1 MTKKEN
7 DKLSRIEVSG
17 SFLTKEIKSRDLVYL
32 SKDVTA
38 CVLNLSPS
46 KTSFLYSLYLTNKE
60 KKENIKW
67 EHLSFD
73 IKPTMQLSHFTIKEV
88 DYFQWFTKENVYF
101 LEIVVDDFNERNKN
115 NFRKI
120 LEQCLFSINKN
131 IPIERASLQNKKTS
145 IKYIKNLGEIND
157 LDIHSEEM
165 IKKLEEESNIKS
177 QEVNLEKEIN
187 NLQIKQPKVDSII
200 NFELNKKIFSAEGE
214 LFNYDTIK
222 DQSIKLNKD
231 TKILLTIYL
240 LDSQK
245 FNYVVCTETIDGLLI
260 SIDNLDEE
268 ISGQI
273 LDNEDSKFFCWISS
287 KCYTKIIGDC
297 LGFVFDKK
305 EDSETLRKILEKC
318 SYESKNK
325 EPYENIDEEN
335 RKIIEKAT
343 DYSNI
348 DCFSSDEEK
357 EEEKEKKEEKA
368 EIIKKNKK
376 NREEILDIDEKFNEI
391 ESSKE
396 KLNKFCLNSLSN
408 DRTFCITDDNQIV
421 VYKANEDNDSF
432 EKLSSMPVVQEYEG
446 NNVCFSHGILYK
458 SENNLLLL
466 DENNPFVL
474 YQYDLPKEK
483 IVNEWKTDKTSI
495 SDICS
500 LKKTGQLTDEPLIY
514 GVNQKSVFTLD
525 ERVNNQNNIVEIKRY
540 NIKNYANKI
549 MSNNNGQFVTGSI
562 KGELRLYDKIG
573 IKAKNLF
580 SFYGDPIR
588 YIDISSDNQYLLLTC
603 DKYLI
608 LINSGCNEEETNSF
622 LKTIKNI
629 ERKTPLRLQIK
640 TTDISK
646 YGLNNTNY
654 TSAKFNMNKNG
665 ENNIITSLGEYIII
679 WNYNDLRKGKI
690 TSYKIKKVN
699 DLVIDN
705 DFKMGKGNKI
715 IITMPTKIR
724 IQNQKKI
731 FG

>member
-1 MTKKEN
+1 MKKSEN
-7 DKLSRIEVSG
+7 DKLCKVEVSG
-17 SFLTKEIKSRDLVYL
+17 SLLTKEIKGENLIKL
-32 SKDVTA
+32 SKEVTA
-38 CVLNLSPS
+38 CVLNLSSSS
-46 KTSFLYSLYLTNKE
+46 KNSFLYSLYLTNKD
-60 KKENIKW
+60 KNENIKW

-73 IKPTMQLSHFTIKEV
+73 IKPTMQLSHFTIKDV

-115 NFRKI
+115 NFWKI

-131 IPIERASLQNKKTS
+131 IPIEKALLQNKKTS
-145 IKYIKNLGEIND
+145 KKYIKNLGELND
-157 LDIHSEEM
+157 LVAHSEEM
-165 IKKLEEESNIKS
+165 IKKLEEENNKKLQEIK
-177 QEVNLEKEIN
+177 LEKEIS
-187 NLQIKQPKVDSII
+187 NLQIKQPKVNSII
-200 NFELNKKIFSAEGE
+200 NLEISKKIFSTEGQ
-214 LFNYDTIK
+214 LFNYDTKK
-222 DQSIKLNKD
+222 DKAIELNKD
-231 TKILLTIYL
+231 EKNLLTIYL
-240 LDSQK
+240 LNNQK
-245 FNYVVCTETIDGLLI
+245 FNYVICTETINGLLI
-260 SIDNLDEE
+260 SIDNIDEE

-273 LDNEDSKFFCWISS
+273 LDDKNSKFFCWITR
-287 KCYTKIIGDC
+287 KCCINIIGDC
-297 LGFVFDKK
+297 LGFCFDKK
-305 EDSETLRKILEKC
+305 EDSEILRKILEKC

-325 EPYENIDEEN
+325 EPYENIDEDN

-343 DYSNI
+343 DYNNI

-357 EEEKEKKEEKA
+357 EEDKEKKEENKL
-368 EIIKKNKK
+368 INKNKK
-376 NREEILDIDEKFNEI
+376 NREEILDIDEKYKEI
-391 ESSKE
+391 ESPKE

-421 VYKANEDNDSF
+421 VYKANEDDDSF

-446 NNVCFSHGILYK
+446 NNVCFSQGMLYK
-458 SENNLLLL
+458 SEKNMLLL

-483 IVNEWKTDKTSI
+483 IVNEWKTDRTPI

-500 LKKTGQLTDEPLIY
+500 LKKTGQITDEPLIY

-525 ERVNNQNNIVEIKRY
+525 ERVNNKNNIVEIKTY
-540 NIKNYANKI
+540 NNKNYANII

-588 YIDISSDNQYLLLTC
+588 FIDISSDNQYLVLTC
-603 DKYLI
+603 DKYLV

-622 LKTIKNI
+622 LKTIKTI

-640 TTDISK
+640 TNDIAK
-646 YGLNNTNY
+646 YELNNANY
-654 TSAKFNMNKNG
+654 TPAKFNMNENG
-665 ENNIITSLGEYIII
+665 KNNIITSLGEYIII

-705 DFKMGKGNKI
+705 DFKFGKGNKI